1 MGHMQLK
8 SYLLPFLTLASTLT
22 ATPIA
27 SPEKATLQSRSADG
41 CFEITQFRN
50 SGSPHSISATVAFE
64 LVDRSKNLAASC
76 RAILSIQPTIVTAEF
91 PTYCND
97 SSVAFGFQYKP
108 PFPGYWLSIAHIYN
122 NNNTVDA
129 GSVWAGRD
137 VRRYDNPSG
146 NPNGDYDYL
155 NFPAEFSVAYNRHV
169 QELPISTLAAAAPTP
184 TS

>member
-1 MGHMQLK
+1 MQLK
-8 SYLLPFLTLASTLT
+8 PYLLPFLTLASTLT

-97 SSVAFGFQYKP
+97 SSVAFGFQYIP
-108 PFPGYWLSIAHIYN
+108 PFPG
-122 NNNTVDA
+122 
-129 GSVWAGRD
+129 VWAGRD

-169 QELPISTLAAAAPTP
+169 QELPISTLAAAPTP

>member
-1 MGHMQLK
+1 MQLK
-8 SYLLPFLTLASTLT
+8 SYLLPLLSVASTLT

-27 SPEKATLQSRSADG
+27 SPDKASLESRSAAG

-50 SGSPHSISATVAFE
+50 SGSPHSISATVSFDV
-64 LVDRSKNLAASC
+64 VDRSTNAAATC
-76 RAILSIQPTIVTAEF
+76 RAILSIQPSIVTTQF

-97 SSVAFGFQYKP
+97 TTVAFGFQYNP

-129 GSVWAGRD
+129 GAVWAGRD
-137 VRRYDNPSG
+137 IRRYDNPSG

-155 NFPAEFSVAYNRHV
+155 NYPAEFSVAYNRHV
-169 QELPISTLAAAAPTP
+169 QQLPISTAAAPVPTP
-184 TS
+184 